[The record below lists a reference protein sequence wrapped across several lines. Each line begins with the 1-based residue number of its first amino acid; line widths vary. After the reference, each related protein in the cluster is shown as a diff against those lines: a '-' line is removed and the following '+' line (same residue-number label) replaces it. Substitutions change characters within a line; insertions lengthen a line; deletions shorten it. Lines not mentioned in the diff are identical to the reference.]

1 LGITE
6 RKHFVDNVWVTFRG
20 LKKHLCDLAQQKR
33 LKARKSESEARR
45 EAIIKCSDAT
55 KL

>member
-1 LGITE
+1 
-6 RKHFVDNVWVTFRG
+6 VTFRG

-45 EAIIKCSDAT
+45 GGYNQMFGCN
-55 KL
+55 